1 MANFLVSFIG
11 HRGRIVVD
19 ASSMN
24 EAKNTA
30 FKYLDV
36 PRSFILVEEREDVW
50 AHVVLDDIPV
60 MRDGSGC
67 PTFLRANAA
76 PVVQYQFSIEFLSEI
91 VGLAQEI
98 AFHQRGETSLQS
110 VKKLQEKFHEEKQE
124 LRESKNPEE
133 EIPDVVYYGCQ
144 LASLGQYRYLKFVER
159 QILPRYQWPQQQVE
173 AITLAKY
180 RLRAAGPNSKDLQRE
195 REAIQE
201 ALR

>member
-1 MANFLVSFIG
+1 
-11 HRGRIVVD
+11 
-19 ASSMN
+19 
-24 EAKNTA
+24 
-30 FKYLDV
+30 
-36 PRSFILVEEREDVW
+36 
-50 AHVVLDDIPV
+50 

-76 PVVQYQFSIEFLSEI
+76 PVMQYQFSIEFLSEI

-98 AFHQRGETSLQS
+98 AMHQRGER
-110 VKKLQEKFHEEKQE
+110 KLQDVLVLQDKLHNEKQE
-124 LRESKNPEE
+124 LKEAEHPEE

-159 QILPRYQWPQQQVE
+159 QILPRYQWSQQEVE
-173 AITLAKY
+173 AMTLAKY

-195 REAIQE
+195 REAIRE